1 MRVRGSNSP
10 SAFSIEAYGGD
21 PSKVEVRLREN
32 IKAYE
37 EKVEGTNETIQGYEY
52 DEYLFILDKTENLSE
67 IIQNNFEGWLTT
79 GRTLEIDPRATLYV
93 TAKATAIDE
102 YTEELIQ
109 GGIL

>member
-10 SAFSIEAYGGD
+10 NAFSIEVYGGD

-37 EKVEGTNETIQGYEY
+37 EKLEGMNETIQGYEY

-67 IIQNNFEGWLTT
+67 IIQNNLEDWLTT
-79 GRTLEIDPRATLYV
+79 GRTLEIDSRATLYI